1 MVFAPTIARGIP
13 CWFPLL
19 AGIAW
24 AIAAYLLLK
33 RVSSTVG
40 WRDIHR
46 WALIFGALLVSM
58 TAGFLGS
65 STWPRM
71 DVVAKAILNVLAVL
85 SLVALARSISRRDPA
100 LSEERTRS
108 RHQSLIAS
116 LHTRGAAPFASF
128 TTTPSHVIFTK
139 VLPEWR
145 NWQTQQTQ
153 SQRCSIAQNY
163 SPIYK
168 RKRGLSCGLNKKAQV
183 FSRLLIP
190 THGVVTDKL
199 KTKAGRRAVQGRT
212 TSLTHK
218 AEVSR
223 HASSA

>member
-1 MVFAPTIARGIP
+1 
-13 CWFPLL
+13 
-19 AGIAW
+19 
-24 AIAAYLLLK
+24 
-33 RVSSTVG
+33 
-40 WRDIHR
+40 
-46 WALIFGALLVSM
+46 
-58 TAGFLGS
+58 
-65 STWPRM
+65 M